1 MDASRLV
8 PSWMRLVHRWYAE
21 MTGDFWARCI
31 LCLRE
36 YGGHE
41 WRAAPGA
48 IPDPIRGVGHVLT
61 ICPVCTRAGLSA
73 YQPTL
78 FSSAL
83 LDHIAGVGPSAGA
96 GERHGGWLWRRK
108 LAWWGR

>member
-1 MDASRLV
+1 MRTATDVWGRAAGEDVQGRTHNRGGYTGTMDASRLV

-21 MTGDFWARCI
+21 MTGDFWRKCI

-41 WRAAPGA
+41 WRAQPGA

-61 ICPVCTRAGLSA
+61 ICPACTRAGRA
-73 YQPTL
+73 AFQPSL
-78 FSSAL
+78 
-83 LDHIAGVGPSAGA
+83 
-96 GERHGGWLWRRK
+96 
-108 LAWWGR
+108 

>member
-1 MDASRLV
+1 MSVRGKDPSDPLTRTEQRGRQTVTMDASRLV

-41 WRAAPGA
+41 WRARPGA
-48 IPDPIRGVGHVLT
+48 IPDPIRGIGHVIT
-61 ICPVCTRAGLSA
+61 ICPVCTRAGRSTF
-73 YQPTL
+73 QP
-78 FSSAL
+78 AL
-83 LDHIAGVGPSAGA
+83 
-96 GERHGGWLWRRK
+96 
-108 LAWWGR
+108 

>member
-21 MTGDFWARCI
+21 MTGDFWERCI

-41 WRAAPGA
+41 WRAVPGA
-48 IPDPIRGVGHVLT
+48 IPDPIRGVGHVIT
-61 ICPVCTRAGLSA
+61 ICRARTPAHL
-73 YQPTL
+73 L
-78 FSSAL
+78 FKL
-83 LDHIAGVGPSAGA
+83 VEVGPHRPASRCARA
-96 GERHGGWLWRRK
+96 AASPQPLWTPPRSWRTPVIEEEV
-108 LAWWGR
+108 

>member
-1 MDASRLV
+1 MDASRLL

-21 MTGDFWARCI
+21 TTGDFWRRCV

-41 WRAAPGA
+41 WRAHPGA

-61 ICPVCTRAGLSA
+61 ICPTCTRAGRSA
-73 YQPTL
+73 YQPSL
-78 FSSAL
+78 
-83 LDHIAGVGPSAGA
+83 
-96 GERHGGWLWRRK
+96 
-108 LAWWGR
+108 

>member
-21 MTGDFWARCI
+21 MTGDFWRKCI

-41 WRAAPGA
+41 WRAHPGA

-61 ICPVCTRAGLSA
+61 ICPNCTRAGRA
-73 YQPTL
+73 AFQPSL
-78 FSSAL
+78 
-83 LDHIAGVGPSAGA
+83 
-96 GERHGGWLWRRK
+96 
-108 LAWWGR
+108 